1 MENKKTEKKRIFS
14 KLTVCVAALALVSCA
29 FVGGT
34 FARYT
39 TGKQSAAGGATIAD
53 WNVYSDPEITQQFVI
68 SPNSAK
74 FNGGEGQNTIDI
86 DQDASKIRSYTVS
99 EGGTVLK
106 ITNGSTNISARV
118 VITLP
123 TADPMV
129 MMNKDGEIVSLPT
142 DTDDQ
147 VLYGAWKD
155 VTLEQIFTYTG
166 QGEKPALTV
175 RKFDK
180 DGGSTKVTAMTE
192 GEYDGKYV
200 IELKPDEYVEVDS
213 VGFKWTTDID
223 GDTKIVNDVYSDDMN
238 VWEGDIR
245 DSWIGENVYSVGW
258 QINWYAEQLGEYQT
272 GGTATPTPPPAP

>member
-39 TGKQSAAGGATIAD
+39 TGQQIAAGGATIAD
-53 WNVYSDPEITQQFVI
+53 WNVYSDPAISQQFVI

-74 FNGGEGQNTIDI
+74 FNGGADKTVIEEGDT
-86 DQDASKIRSYTVS
+86 ALIRSYTVS

-123 TADPMV
+123 TKEPMV

-147 VLYGAWKD
+147 VLYGARKD
-155 VTLEQIFTYTG
+155 VGIGDIFTYTTVPE
-166 QGEKPALTV
+166 GEPDGEEGPALTV

-180 DGGSTKVTAMTE
+180 DGVSTIVDPEEGS
-192 GEYDGKYV
+192 GKCV
-200 IELKPDEYVEVDS
+200 IELKPGEYVEVDS
-213 VGFKWTTDID
+213 VGFKWTTDLA
-223 GDTKIVNDVYSDDMN
+223 GDKKIENDVYTKDMN

-245 DSWIGENVYSVGW
+245 DSWIGKNVYSVGW
-258 QINWYAEQLGEYQT
+258 QIKWYAEQLDEYQT
-272 GGTATPTPPPAP
+272 GGEVQPERP

>member
-39 TGKQSAAGGATIAD
+39 TGNKSATGGATIAD
-53 WNVYSDPEITQQFVI
+53 WNVYSDPAISQQFVI
-68 SPNSAK
+68 SPNSDK
-74 FNGGEGQNTIDI
+74 FNGGEEKTVIEEGDT
-86 DQDASKIRSYTVS
+86 ALIRSYTVS

-123 TADPMV
+123 VDKPMV
-129 MMNKDGEIVSLPT
+129 MMNKDGEIVELPT
-142 DTDDQ
+142 SEQDPYGVWTDVGID
-147 VLYGAWKD
+147 D
-155 VTLEQIFTYTG
+155 IFTYTG
-166 QGEKPALTV
+166 EEGKPALTV
-175 RKFDK
+175 KK
-180 DGGSTKVTAMTE
+180 NGNTTVLAEGS
-192 GEYDGKYV
+192 GEYSGKYV
-200 IELKPDEYVEVDS
+200 IELKPGEYVEVDS
-213 VGFKWTTDID
+213 VGFKWTTDIE
-223 GDTKIVNDVYSDDMN
+223 GDEKIVDNAYTDDMN

-258 QINWYAEQLGEYQT
+258 QINWYAEQLDEYQT
-272 GGTATPTPPPAP
+272 GGTSAP

>member
-39 TGKQSAAGGATIAD
+39 TGNQSATGGATIAD
-53 WNVYSDPEITQQFVI
+53 WNVYSDPAISQQFVI
-68 SPNSAK
+68 SPNFAK
-74 FNGGEGQNTIDI
+74 YTGEGNEISSGDS
-86 DQDASKIRSYTVS
+86 AKIRSYTVS

-123 TADPMV
+123 DDEPMV
-129 MMNKDGEIVSLPT
+129 MMNKDGEIVELPT
-142 DTDDQ
+142 GDQ
-147 VLYGAWKD
+147 DPYNAWTD
-155 VTLEQIFTYTG
+155 VTIDDIFTYTG
-166 QGEKPALTV
+166 QNSAPALTV
-175 RKFDK
+175 IKNGNATVEVKAD
-180 DGGSTKVTAMTE
+180 
-192 GEYDGKYV
+192 GEYTGKYV
-200 IELKPDEYVEVDS
+200 IELKPGEYVEVDS
-213 VGFKWTTDID
+213 VGFKWTTDIV
-223 GDTKIVNDVYSDDMN
+223 GDKKIEDNAYTDDMN

-258 QINWYAEQLGEYQT
+258 QINWYAEQLDVYQT
-272 GGTATPTPPPAP
+272 GGTATPTAP

>member
-39 TGKQSAAGGATIAD
+39 TGNQSAAGGATIAD
-53 WNVYSDPEITQQFVI
+53 WNVYSDPAISQQFVI

-74 FNGGEGQNTIDI
+74 FNGGEKEVIEEGDT
-86 DQDASKIRSYTVS
+86 ALIRSYAIS
-99 EGGTVLK
+99 EGGAVLK

-123 TADPMV
+123 ADKPMV
-129 MMNKDGEIVSLPT
+129 MMNKDGEIVELPT
-142 DTDDQ
+142 SDQDPYGVWTDVGID
-147 VLYGAWKD
+147 D
-155 VTLEQIFTYTG
+155 IFTYTG
-166 QGEKPALTV
+166 EEGKPALTV
-175 RKFDK
+175 SKN
-180 DGGSTKVTAMTE
+180 GNTTVPAEGS
-192 GEYDGKYV
+192 GEYSGKYV
-200 IELKPDEYVEVDS
+200 VELTPGDFVVVNS
-213 VGFKWTTDID
+213 VGFKWTTDLV

>member
-53 WNVYSDPEITQQFVI
+53 WNVYSDPAISQQFVI
-68 SPNSAK
+68 SPNSDK

-142 DTDDQ
+142 Q
-147 VLYGAWKD
+147 NL
-155 VTLEQIFTYTG
+155 I
-166 QGEKPALTV
+166 
-175 RKFDK
+175 
-180 DGGSTKVTAMTE
+180 S
-192 GEYDGKYV
+192 
-200 IELKPDEYVEVDS
+200 
-213 VGFKWTTDID
+213 
-223 GDTKIVNDVYSDDMN
+223 N
-238 VWEGDIR
+238 V
-245 DSWIGENVYSVGW
+245 
-258 QINWYAEQLGEYQT
+258 
-272 GGTATPTPPPAP
+272 

>member
-53 WNVYSDPEITQQFVI
+53 WNVYSDPAITQQFVI

-74 FNGGEGQNTIDI
+74 FNCEENETSIESD
-86 DQDASKIRSYTVS
+86 DTAKIRSYTVS

-213 VGFKWTTDID
+213 VGFKWTTDIV

-258 QINWYAEQLGEYQT
+258 QINWYAEQLDEYQT
-272 GGTATPTPPPAP
+272 GGTTAPTQP

>member
-53 WNVYSDPEITQQFVI
+53 WNVYSDPAISQQFVI

-74 FNGGEGQNTIDI
+74 FNGGAEKTVIGDEDT
-86 DQDASKIRSYTVS
+86 ALIRSYAIS
-99 EGGTVLK
+99 EGGAVLK

-123 TADPMV
+123 ADKPMV
-129 MMNKDGEIVSLPT
+129 MMNKDGEIVELPT
-142 DTDDQ
+142 SDQDPYGVWTD
-147 VLYGAWKD
+147 VGIHN
-155 VTLEQIFTYTG
+155 IFTYTG
-166 QGEKPALTV
+166 KEGKPALTV
-175 RKFDK
+175 SKN
-180 DGGSTKVTAMTE
+180 GNTTVPAEGS
-192 GEYDGKYV
+192 GEYSGKYV
-200 IELKPDEYVEVDS
+200 VELTPGDFVVVNS
-213 VGFKWTTDID
+213 VGFKWTTDLV
-223 GDTKIVNDVYSDDMN
+223 GDTKIVNDVYTKDMN

>member
-68 SPNSAK
+68 SPNFAK
-74 FNGGEGQNTIDI
+74 YTGEGNEISSGDS
-86 DQDASKIRSYTVS
+86 AKIRSYTVS

-106 ITNGSTNISARV
+106 ITNGSTNIPARV

-123 TADPMV
+123 TAEQPMV

-147 VLYGAWKD
+147 VLYDAWKD
-155 VTLEQIFTYTG
+155 VGIGNIFTYTTVTEGEPDG
-166 QGEKPALTV
+166 QNVGPALTV

-180 DGGSTKVTAMTE
+180 DGVSTKVDPE
-192 GEYDGKYV
+192 EDSGKCE
-200 IELKPDEYVEVDS
+200 IELKPGEYVEVDS
-213 VGFKWTTDID
+213 VGFKWTTDLV
-223 GDTKIVNDVYSDDMN
+223 GDKKIENDVYTSDMN

-245 DSWIGENVYSVGW
+245 DSWIGQNVYSVGW
-258 QINWYAEQLGEYQT
+258 QINWYAEQLDVYQT
-272 GGTATPTPPPAP
+272 GGTTAP